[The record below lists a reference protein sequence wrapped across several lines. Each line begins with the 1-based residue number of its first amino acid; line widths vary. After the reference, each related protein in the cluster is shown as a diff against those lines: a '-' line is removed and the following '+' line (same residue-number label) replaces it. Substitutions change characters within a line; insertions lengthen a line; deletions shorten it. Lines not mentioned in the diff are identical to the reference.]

1 MRVAESRER
10 FSRDYGCTE
19 AEWQRWLD
27 EATPGC
33 TVKRLEPGRA
43 TVELAVGSL
52 ELAWQVL
59 LPRRIALVSLPRLA
73 VSFQFVNAPES
84 ARAAFMRTFDLS
96 TQRGGG

>member
-1 MRVAESRER
+1 VAETREH

-33 TVKRLEPGRA
+33 RVERQGPGRA
-43 TVELAVGSL
+43 AVHLPKGL
-52 ELAWQVL
+52 LHLQWQL
-59 LPRRIALVSLPRLA
+59 LPPRRIALITLPRLGL
-73 VSFQFVNAPES
+73 QFDFVDTDAA
-84 ARAAFMRTFDLS
+84 ARAAFMRRFDLS